1 MSDLEKV
8 FIFTFYFLTYSK
20 NRYVKVLGL
29 EQIKILFLKIE
40 VIYLVF
46 LIYNR
51 Q

>member
-8 FIFTFYFLTYSK
+8 FIFTFYLTCLK
-20 NRYVKVLGL
+20 NRYVKVMGF

-40 VIYLVF
+40 VIYLVV

-51 Q
+51 E